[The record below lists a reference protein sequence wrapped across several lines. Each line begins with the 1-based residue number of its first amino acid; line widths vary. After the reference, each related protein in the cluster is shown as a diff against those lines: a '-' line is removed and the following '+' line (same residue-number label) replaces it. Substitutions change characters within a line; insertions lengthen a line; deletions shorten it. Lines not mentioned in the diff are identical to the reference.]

1 MSRNDRCSISR
12 NRDRVEIAARL
23 LFLTLSPCALAAQPA
38 GAVAGPPET
47 ASSALRAPSLPFRP
61 GQWGGEVTVFTGF
74 GGVGLLRFQRPARA
88 WLFEGS
94 LGGSLGSTSWA
105 GSSTRTSG
113 GASARL
119 RSGPRHYRALG
130 TTTIGSENT
139 ARALAFLGYG
149 GVVSGAWTG
158 SNVPESSRMRQVGAG
173 VFLEGGGNA
182 MVTTYLA
189 LGIAVSAEV
198 QGEYR
203 SLTME
208 REGERETV
216 SIVRR
221 MTANAGATRFVAAVF
236 F

>member
-1 MSRNDRCSISR
+1 
-12 NRDRVEIAARL
+12 
-23 LFLTLSPCALAAQPA
+23 
-38 GAVAGPPET
+38 
-47 ASSALRAPSLPFRP
+47 
-61 GQWGGEVTVFTGF
+61 
-74 GGVGLLRFQRPARA
+74 
-88 WLFEGS
+88 
-94 LGGSLGSTSWA
+94 
-105 GSSTRTSG
+105 
-113 GASARL
+113 
-119 RSGPRHYRALG
+119 
-130 TTTIGSENT
+130 
-139 ARALAFLGYG
+139 
-149 GVVSGAWTG
+149 
-158 SNVPESSRMRQVGAG
+158 MRQVGAG

-216 SIVRR
+216 SIDRR

>member
-1 MSRNDRCSISR
+1 MQLWD
-12 NRDRVEIAARL
+12 
-23 LFLTLSPCALAAQPA
+23 
-38 GAVAGPPET
+38 VAG
-47 ASSALRAPSLPFRP
+47 
-61 GQWGGEVTVFTGF
+61 Q
-74 GGVGLLRFQRPARA
+74 QI
-88 WLFEGS
+88 
-94 LGGSLGSTSWA
+94 
-105 GSSTRTSG
+105 
-113 GASARL
+113 
-119 RSGPRHYRALG
+119 YRALG
-130 TTTIGSENT
+130 ITTIGSENA

-216 SIVRR
+216 SIDRR
-221 MTANAGATRFVAAVF
+221 MTANAGATRLFAAVF